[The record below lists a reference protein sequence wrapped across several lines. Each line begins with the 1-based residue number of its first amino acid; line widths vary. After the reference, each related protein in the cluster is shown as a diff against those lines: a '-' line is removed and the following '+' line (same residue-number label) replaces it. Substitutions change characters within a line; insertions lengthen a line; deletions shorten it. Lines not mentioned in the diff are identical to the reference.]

1 MSDNKIDKI
10 MADLIN
16 EANTVS
22 AARVVFRTLNDNIDL
37 INQHEHSTFFV
48 VVMET
53 CRQCMI
59 LSTAKIFDR
68 SKYDETSS
76 LKYLKKAL
84 CEGRGVE
91 VDKDEVCE
99 IIETIDDFLQDH
111 DIAGTLNRIKEIRHQ
126 FVAHKQTIADQ
137 KAKDITLHEFYGFI
151 DETFELLDQ
160 VADKI
165 GFHVNK
171 KVTKGSTVRLSLQS
185 VLDTLYS
192 PSGNP
197 SHNAS

>member
-1 MSDNKIDKI
+1 MSDNKLDKI
-10 MADLIN
+10 MADLIY

-84 CEGRGVE
+84 CEGRCVE
-91 VDKDEVCE
+91 VDKDEACE
-99 IIETIDDFLQDH
+99 IIETIDDFLEDY
-111 DIAGTLNRIKEIRHQ
+111 DNAGTLNRIREIRDQ
-126 FVAHKQTIADQ
+126 VGAHRQTEPEQ
-137 KAKDITLHEFYGFI
+137 SAKDTTMNEFYEFI
-151 DETFELLDQ
+151 DKTFELLDQ

-185 VLDTLYS
+185 VLHTLYS
-192 PSGNP
+192 PSGNS
-197 SHNAS
+197 SHNTS